1 MMTRTRTP
9 VPTKSW
15 GEGGQTH
22 SLEPQQSNQSGSLL
36 LLFQSLSHPIN
47 ITVTVRESSNAA
59 RSDDRPL
66 DTSILELRSKYISK
80 QIGDERQAGETRIRN
95 TKNTHIVTTPLTITD
110 AAF

>member
-15 GEGGQTH
+15 GEGGQ
-22 SLEPQQSNQSGSLL
+22 QQSNQSGSLERDLL
-36 LLFQSLSHPIN
+36 LLFQSHSHPIN

-95 TKNTHIVTTPLTITD
+95 TKTHTHIVTTPLTITD

>member
-15 GEGGQTH
+15 GEGGQ
-22 SLEPQQSNQSGSLL
+22 QQSNQSGSLERERDLL

-80 QIGDERQAGETRIRN
+80 QIGVERQAGETRIRN
-95 TKNTHIVTTPLTITD
+95 TKNTHVVTIPLTITD
-110 AAF
+110 AVF